1 MYSHNL
7 DILSILMP
15 SDYDQQ
21 QIMLG
26 IAMVLIASL
35 SVGLLTI
42 PSKVAIAQTSPQNQ
56 TMPVNITKSTGV
68 VIPIDLNQLRDQVR
82 SQHPLLAAI
91 ADQIQTM
98 DERDTLKYTIGVD
111 IIAEMLDLHARQLLD
126 LPMEEHVVP
135 ATNQTNSR

>member
-1 MYSHNL
+1 MINNK
-7 DILSILMP
+7 M
-15 SDYDQQ
+15 
-21 QIMLG
+21 MLG

-35 SVGLLTI
+35 TVGLLTI

-56 TMPVNITKSTGV
+56 TMPV
-68 VIPIDLNQLRDQVR
+68 DLNQLRDQVR

>member
-15 SDYDQQ
+15 SEYDQQ

-111 IIAEMLDLHARQLLD
+111 IIAEMLDLHARELLD

>member
-1 MYSHNL
+1 MINNK
-7 DILSILMP
+7 
-15 SDYDQQ
+15 
-21 QIMLG
+21 IMLG

-111 IIAEMLDLHARQLLD
+111 IIAEMLDLHARELLD

>member
-1 MYSHNL
+1 MINNK
-7 DILSILMP
+7 
-15 SDYDQQ
+15 
-21 QIMLG
+21 IMLG
-26 IAMVLIASL
+26 IAMVLISSL

-111 IIAEMLDLHARQLLD
+111 IIAEMLDLHARELLD

>member
-1 MYSHNL
+1 MINNK
-7 DILSILMP
+7 
-15 SDYDQQ
+15 
-21 QIMLG
+21 IMLG
-26 IAMVLIASL
+26 IAMVLISSL
-35 SVGLLTI
+35 SVGLLTV

-111 IIAEMLDLHARQLLD
+111 IIAEMLDLHARELLD

>member
-15 SDYDQQ
+15 SEYDQQ

-111 IIAEMLDLHARQLLD
+111 IIAEMLDLHARELLD

-135 ATNQTNSR
+135 ATNQTNSG

>member
-1 MYSHNL
+1 MINNK
-7 DILSILMP
+7 
-15 SDYDQQ
+15 
-21 QIMLG
+21 IMLG

-98 DERDTLKYTIGVD
+98 DDRDTLKYTIGVD
-111 IIAEMLDLHARQLLD
+111 IIAEMLDLHARELLD